1 MPTTSGPPYALRLP
15 QDGDL
20 ADVPQD
26 LANLAADVTTALN
39 TKMQKS
45 EADLV
50 YQKKIWV
57 VTAPPPLPLD
67 PKYAE
72 GDIIFVVP

>member
-26 LANLAADVTTALN
+26 LANLATDVAAALN
-39 TKMQKS
+39 TKMQKT

-50 YQKKIWV
+50 YQAKITIV
-57 VTAPPPLPLD
+57 TGTAPPTTAGYP
-67 PKYAE
+67 E
-72 GDIIFVVP
+72 GAIIFVVS